1 MLRNTLCQRSSSHS
15 APLRFNLFDRRIP
28 LQKTKVLFQFSVLS
42 SQYLQDNYTGHR
54 KYIYEMKTKF
64 SSLLVRP
71 SDLTIPKSFLKA
83 NLDDRMKTYQKRI
96 RLFARYCMSVI
107 WVVIITEIQISIQI
121 SSGMSKNLKKWL
133 LFAQVKLQIN
143 PIFQHAT
150 YGHNKILSQ

>member
-71 SDLTIPKSFLKA
+71 SGPDHS
-83 NLDDRMKTYQKRI
+83 Q
-96 RLFARYCMSVI
+96 VI
-107 WVVIITEIQISIQI
+107 
-121 SSGMSKNLKKWL
+121 
-133 LFAQVKLQIN
+133 
-143 PIFQHAT
+143 
-150 YGHNKILSQ
+150 SQGKFG